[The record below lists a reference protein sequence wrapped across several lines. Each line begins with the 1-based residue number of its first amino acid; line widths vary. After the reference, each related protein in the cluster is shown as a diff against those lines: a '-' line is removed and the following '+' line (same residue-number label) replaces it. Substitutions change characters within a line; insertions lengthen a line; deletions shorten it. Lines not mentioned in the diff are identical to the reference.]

1 MGSRFSLQAAF
12 LGFAC
17 LSGSL
22 WYAGRRA
29 EQGVEIAQRAAE
41 VLAPLAAAGDL
52 EVALE
57 AETPEGGT
65 TDAARASLGKG
76 AQALFDRLELGAGSD
91 PRSSPS
97 SAAEPPPRRSRS
109 GPWPKWVDEAP
120 EHTPRTVR
128 VRLVDGGSALQSIG
142 RVHVGQRSR
151 GERRDARAYRLSED
165 DPTLW
170 GIGSP
175 GLLTG
180 APARSN
186 KSQWV
191 RSPRGGVVHPVCESG
206 DAVREGDLLAVVC
219 GLIGEDPEEL
229 LSPINGI
236 IIGHATLPVVHQGD
250 ALFHIAAVAHP
261 ERVGERIESITE
273 AIDAS
278 EPEGFAEALLDEDEV
293 G

>member
-1 MGSRFSLQAAF
+1 MGSRSSLQAAF

-52 EVALE
+52 GVDLE
-57 AETPEGGT
+57 AETPEEGT
-65 TDAARASLGKG
+65 TDPARASLGKG
-76 AQALFDRLELGAGSD
+76 AQALFDRLELGAGID

-97 SAAEPPPRRSRS
+97 SAAEPPPRSARS

-120 EHTPRTVR
+120 ENVPRTVR

-142 RVHVGQRSR
+142 RVRVVQRSR

-180 APARSN
+180 APARFEVFAESHG
-186 KSQWV
+186 
-191 RSPRGGVVHPVCESG
+191 RTLRGEFHL
-206 DAVREGDLLAVVC
+206 DAVPAGGSVEVEAPVAL
-219 GLIGEDPEEL
+219 GEWT
-229 LSPINGI
+229 GCARTAGARGT
-236 IIGHATLPVVHQGD
+236 GHSTQ
-250 ALFHIAAVAHP
+250 
-261 ERVGERIESITE
+261 
-273 AIDAS
+273 
-278 EPEGFAEALLDEDEV
+278 
-293 G
+293 